1 MWSGVEQEAG
11 NSLGAGERRASPVV
25 SPKPRH
31 PGVEGEV
38 KASQQGEI
46 MEHQRR
52 KVASA
57 PGGTSWDLRG
67 RCREPFYCHLVL
79 VVVPLTKSFFSSEA
93 A

>member
-11 NSLGAGERRASPVV
+11 ELTGAGERRASPVV

-31 PGVEGEV
+31 PGVEGEEGEAV
-38 KASQQGEI
+38 VQGEI

-52 KVASA
+52 KGWPQLLV
-57 PGGTSWDLRG
+57 TSWDLRG
-67 RCREPFYCHLVL
+67 GREPFYCHLVL
-79 VVVPLTKSFFSSEA
+79 VVVPLTKKLFSSEA